1 MASRENNLRKRCEA
15 WIDLGRGELIDCK
28 EHHFGFGEA
37 EWYREVPPPPTQS
50 TWRQLIR
57 LLLATI
63 SGGQPDLKEIRS
75 YQQKHWGM
83 KNDKTC
89 VIELCSL
96 AAKNLKAKKGINFDA
111 NVFVKERVKTIH
123 EKIRRHKP
131 IFVIMYGKKDKSCWE
146 EIAGRNF
153 STAPDSCTIG
163 NGSTQ
168 AVFANHPVD
177 KVGVDPSYWLRLAER
192 LRHEIGY

>member
-1 MASRENNLRKRCEA
+1 
-15 WIDLGRGELIDCK
+15 
-28 EHHFGFGEA
+28 
-37 EWYREVPPPPTQS
+37 
-50 TWRQLIR
+50 
-57 LLLATI
+57 
-63 SGGQPDLKEIRS
+63 
-75 YQQKHWGM
+75 M

-111 NVFVKERVKTIH
+111 NVFVKERVKTIR
-123 EKIRRHKP
+123 EKIRKHKP

-146 EIAGRNF
+146 EIAGRDF
-153 STAPDSCTIG
+153 STVPDSCTIG